1 LQREEPRVQDEL
13 PDYGIFDNPKACR
26 EQAEKY
32 RQEAEQFDRLG
43 IRDDLLELART
54 WDRMAADLENAQFL
68 DEMRLILAALGA
80 PSATHVALQGASDT
94 PPSTAPEAFARPKP

>member
-1 LQREEPRVQDEL
+1 VQDEL

-68 DEMRLILAALGA
+68 DEMRLILAALGEP
-80 PSATHVALQGASDT
+80 PSATRVAPQSASDT
-94 PPSTAPEAFARPKP
+94 PPSTAPEASARPKP